1 MVSCKNGRTRER
13 KKLKKQ
19 LRTLLSKRQE
29 QGTMSSLTSEP
40 NPTSFHEPD
49 PDEMANRSTILQLR
63 SVVVE
68 MEHEIRTLEERI
80 QELENSKARHRHVT
94 ATGDIS
100 HDCENSSD
108 NHLSQMRQWQ
118 EELEELQDV
127 YNNTKHKLDEITEI
141 NREMLLDLQQT
152 EEQASE
158 TWKEL
163 VTTKLNLDSAHEEIE
178 KGMSLAYDVMR
189 KLDELGFDFTEVD
202 YDRNSSDESFMLTD
216 CINRIHQ
223 RVESLLETY
232 RKEP

>member
-1 MVSCKNGRTRER
+1 MRE
-13 KKLKKQ
+13 
-19 LRTLLSKRQE
+19 
-29 QGTMSSLTSEP
+29 
-40 NPTSFHEPD
+40 
-49 PDEMANRSTILQLR
+49 
-63 SVVVE
+63 
-68 MEHEIRTLEERI
+68 
-80 QELENSKARHRHVT
+80 
-94 ATGDIS
+94 
-100 HDCENSSD
+100 
-108 NHLSQMRQWQ
+108 WQ
-118 EELEELQDV
+118 EELEELQYV

-141 NREMLLDLQQT
+141 NRKMLLDLQQT

-216 CINRIHQ
+216 SINRIHQ